1 MDKRQISS
9 LNATRS
15 VLVVLERWKDAIPE
29 AAQECHQ
36 ELSELAE
43 TIAQNGRQQKS
54 KQGLTAQKAQCKEDL
69 AAAAVTLTGALCSY
83 GTAISDDRLV
93 AACGYSRTKLLAG
106 ADSEVVARCS
116 DLHDEATAVVGELA
130 KFKVTAATL
139 KAFKAKIEAFD
150 AVHPSPRDGIAKGAA
165 ATRRLPKLFHKSGVL
180 LTRRL
185 DPLIAP
191 FKETEPALFNEY
203 TVARKLV
210 NATMTAV
217 EEETNVVLAP
227 NSSTPQAKAA

>member
-15 VLVVLERWKDAIPE
+15 VLVVLERWKDSIPE
-29 AAQECHQ
+29 AAQECQQ
-36 ELSELAE
+36 ELAELAE
-43 TIAQNGRQQKS
+43 TIAKNGRQQKS
-54 KQGLTAQKAQCKEDL
+54 KQGLTAQKAQCKKDL
-69 AAAAVTLTGALCSY
+69 ADAAVTLAGALCSY
-83 GTAISDDRLV
+83 GTSITDDRLV
-93 AACGYSRTKLLAG
+93 AARDYSRTKLLAG

-116 DLHDEATAVVGELA
+116 DLHDEATTVVDKLA

-139 KAFKAKIEAFD
+139 KAFKAKNEAFD
-150 AVHPSPRDGIAKGAA
+150 AVHPSPRDGIAQSAA
-165 ATRRLPKLFHKSGVL
+165 ATKRLAKLFRKSRVL

-185 DPLIAP
+185 NPLIAP

-210 NATMTAV
+210 NATTTAA
-217 EEETNVVLAP
+217 EEETNVVSAP
-227 NSSTPQAKAA
+227 GSSTLQAKAA

>member
-1 MDKRQISS
+1 MDKRQISN

-15 VLVVLERWKDAIPE
+15 VLVVLDRWKDSIPE
-29 AAQECHQ
+29 AAQECQQ
-36 ELSELAE
+36 ELIELAE

-54 KQGLTAQKAQCKEDL
+54 KQGLTAQKTQCKKDL
-69 AAAAVTLTGALCSY
+69 GEAAVTLAGALCSY
-83 GTAISDDRLV
+83 GTSITDDRLV
-93 AACGYSRTKLLAG
+93 AACGFSRTKLLAG

-116 DLHDEATAVVGELA
+116 DLHDEAATVVDKLA

-139 KAFKAKIEAFD
+139 KAFKTKIEAFD
-150 AVHPSPRDGIAKGAA
+150 EVHPSPRDGIAKGAA
-165 ATRRLPKLFHKSGVL
+165 ATRRLPTLFQTVRVL

-210 NATMTAV
+210 NAATTA
-217 EEETNVVLAP
+217 EEEATIVLSVP
-227 NSSTPQAKAA
+227 GITTPQAKAA